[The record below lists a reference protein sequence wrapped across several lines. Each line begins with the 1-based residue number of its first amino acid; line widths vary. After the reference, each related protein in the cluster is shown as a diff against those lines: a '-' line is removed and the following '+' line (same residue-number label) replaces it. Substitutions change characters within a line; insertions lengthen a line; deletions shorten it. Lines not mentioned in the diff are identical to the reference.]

1 MFQVYF
7 TADPPFLMPP
17 RASNQFNMEKCLST
31 IASTNDITICKG
43 ANLVRLNLPL
53 LGLCTNFIINITINS
68 LKVKKNLTIY
78 EKILN
83 KF

>member
-1 MFQVYF
+1 M
-7 TADPPFLMPP
+7 D
-17 RASNQFNMEKCLST
+17 KCLST
-31 IASTNDITICKG
+31 TLQPLTSLICKG